1 MFPYVLY
8 AFYPNDN
15 IFYILESKRSLLIA
29 LCMVVFLLTSVTYS
43 RYHRIAFERTDLWYF
58 LRFGMILIIIFY
70 LPLIMG
76 FSFYF
81 ILWHSVLSMNNIFQY
96 LRRDN
101 LIPFFSI
108 VKQIALYSLLAIG
121 GILLIGVAGIMF
133 LNSQTLMGY
142 VFMGL
147 AVLTAP
153 HMQVMHDMYNKI
165 RAN

>member
-1 MFPYVLY
+1 MF
-8 AFYPNDN
+8 
-15 IFYILESKRSLLIA
+15 RHQ
-29 LCMVVFLLTSVTYS
+29 VFMLTSVIYLQ
-43 RYHRIAFERTDLWYF
+43 YQRIAFQRRDFWYL
-58 LRFGMILIIIFY
+58 LRFGMILFIILY
-70 LPLIMG
+70 LPLIIG

-81 ILWHSVLSMNNIFQY
+81 IFWHSVLSMSNIFQY

-101 LIPFFSI
+101 LVLFYSI
-108 VKQIALYSLLAIG
+108 VKQIALYSLLAIS
-121 GILLIGVAGIMF
+121 GILLTGVAGIMF
-133 LNSQTLMGY
+133 LSSHALMGY